1 MKFNRLGAFTLGV
14 VITAVSVGA
23 VSFVNAAGDKTLQAC
38 ANKTTGVMRY
48 IAKGSCK
55 KTETSLSWNETG
67 PKGDTGAAGAKG
79 DTGAAGAKGDTGAAG
94 AKGDTG
100 AAGAKGDTGA
110 AAVTTTTIPAVRYN
124 IGDTGPGGGQ
134 IFYVDALNEYPF
146 DYLEAASTDTGPGK
160 ICVTDGTGIL
170 GTSTALGTGHI
181 NTMFMFG
188 RCRTSLNVNGG
199 GGKTDWFIPSLDEMN
214 ALNFNLFL
222 TGKAVASAD
231 YYCTSSLYNTS
242 NLYYLNP
249 LANISGSMGTTSDC
263 RVRLVR
269 KF

>member
-14 VITAVSVGA
+14 VIAAVSVGA
-23 VSFVNAAGDKTLQAC
+23 MSFVNAAGDKTLQAC

-67 PKGDTGAAGAKG
+67 PQGLP
-79 DTGAAGAKGDTGAAG
+79 
-94 AKGDTG
+94 G

-134 IFYVDALNEYPF
+134 IFYVDAVNEYPF

-249 LANISGSMGTTSDC
+249 LANISGSMGTTSEC